1 MAYHMWIGISE
12 VKKMKIEWGKKKVV
26 EEIMPAFPPD
36 LLKNIFT
43 YARPS
48 HSKQGKYIY
57 AQTKAHQSLRVESWK
72 KRKKP

>member
-1 MAYHMWIGISE
+1 MRQ
-12 VKKMKIEWGKKKVV
+12 KKKVV

-57 AQTKAHQSLRVESWK
+57 AQTKAHQSLRVES
-72 KRKKP
+72 